1 MRYLLIVLM
10 AMSGLAIA
18 SPVLA
23 LESGATCDIE
33 DDTHQPELLKELERI
48 LKELSKP
55 TS

>member
-1 MRYLLIVLM
+1 MRGRLIILI
-10 AMSGLAIA
+10 AMFGLALG
-18 SPVLA
+18 SPAHA

-33 DDTHQPELLKELERI
+33 DDTAHLDLLKELERI